1 MNMNK
6 GFKSEHRH
14 QLANYYFFGAAE
26 ILSAIKYCRPSNTV
40 GHRFTEIYLKRTIF
54 DDTAISNVNE
64 LVVGNKIGTV
74 TEKMS

>member
-1 MNMNK
+1 MST
-6 GFKSEHRH
+6 GTSLPTTTFLG
-14 QLANYYFFGAAE
+14 QP
-26 ILSAIKYCRPSNTV
+26 KYCRPSNTV
-40 GHRFTEIYLKRTIF
+40 GHRFTESYLKRTIF